1 MSKTIAGD
9 VAIGRHVYTGGDANV
24 AGSATIKGNVKV
36 DGWLDAKNIKYA
48 NKGLFP
54 TLDKLKEAY
63 PEPKRGWY
71 ALVGETI
78 PALIYIVV
86 DGEWVN
92 SDKMSNDLNVDLT
105 DYVTTGKLSAV
116 LQGYATKDDVEG
128 VSDEL
133 NAHKASMVSEVGRI
147 NAELAEQRTDI
158 NGAIALSNNALEVAN
173 QASAQVGE
181 ISGKVE
187 ENQSA
192 IEALRLANANNAENI
207 ASQGV
212 SIDEHALTLETHTS
226 LIAENTSA
234 LESISAKN
242 IEQDKK
248 IDNAVAMGSNNS
260 EAFALLENQLMSFKD
275 EVDVRD
281 AQEDNKFSNIETT
294 NAKQTLWHEAHS
306 IVNIHRFISQSVI
319 EESLLPDYVG
329 MIPTQLRRNGLIVM
343 ANSSSGWGAWILV
356 DAEMYLDSTGYVK
369 LDWDNSLL
377 ITEVNALK
385 SKINSE
391 VANLTLEDEIL
402 ASKIEEMDVALTAE
416 VDLRKA
422 KDAEQDGKISDI
434 DNQIKSQ
441 QVMLSDMEGKLTNHT
456 DDVATLFAKI
466 EALEAKVLK
475 LEDFHTLDIEPL

>member
-54 TLDKLKEAY
+54 TPDKLKEAY
-63 PEPKRGWY
+63 PEPNRGWY
-71 ALVGETI
+71 ALVGASI
-78 PALIYIVV
+78 PAQVYIVV
-86 DGEWVN
+86 DGKWVYSGN
-92 SDKMSNDLNVDLT
+92 TSEDLYVDLT
-105 DYVTTGKLSAV
+105 DYVTIGKLASE
-116 LQGYATKDDVEG
+116 LQGYATQDDVEA

-133 NAHKASMVSEVGRI
+133 NAHKASMASEVDRI

-181 ISGKVE
+181 MSGKV
-187 ENQSA
+187 
-192 IEALRLANANNAENI
+192 
-207 ASQGV
+207 
-212 SIDEHALTLETHTS
+212 DEYSLTLETHTS

-234 LESISAKN
+234 LESISSKN
-242 IEQDKK
+242 AEQDEQ
-248 IDNAVAMGSNNS
+248 ISNAVKNANDAIGFTTTIEGQVQN
-260 EAFALLENQLMSFKD
+260 LRD
-275 EVDVRD
+275 EVGVKNT
-281 AQEDNKFSNIETT
+281 QVDNKLATIETL

-329 MIPTQLRRNGLIVM
+329 MIPAQLRRNGLIVM
-343 ANSSSGWGAWILV
+343 ANSSSGWGAWRLV

-402 ASKIEEMDVALTAE
+402 ASKIEEMDIALTAE

-422 KDAEQDGKISDI
+422 KDKEQDETLSSLMLRMSEAEQRLK
-434 DNQIKSQ
+434 
-441 QVMLSDMEGKLTNHT
+441 
-456 DDVATLFAKI
+456 
-466 EALEAKVLK
+466 ALENL
-475 LEDFHTLDIEPL
+475 

>member
-1 MSKTIAGD
+1 MSKTISGD
-9 VAIGRHVYTGGDANV
+9 VAIGRHVYTGGDANI
-24 AGSATIKGNVKV
+24 AGSATINGNMKV

-54 TLDKLKEAY
+54 TTDKLKEAY

-78 PALIYIVV
+78 PAPIYIVEGGV
-86 DGEWVN
+86 WVN
-92 SDKMSNDLNVDLT
+92 SGAISNDLNVDLT
-105 DYVTTGKLSAV
+105 DYVTTGELSNE
-116 LQGYATKDDVEG
+116 LQGYATSDEVEA

-133 NAHKASMVSEVGRI
+133 NVHKASMASEVSRI
-147 NAELAEQRTDI
+147 NTELAEQRTDI

-181 ISGKVE
+181 ISGKV
-187 ENQSA
+187 
-192 IEALRLANANNAENI
+192 
-207 ASQGV
+207 
-212 SIDEHALTLETHTS
+212 DEHSLTLETHTS
-226 LIAENTSA
+226 LIAENISA

-260 EAFALLENQLMSFKD
+260 EAFAQLENQLMSFKD
-275 EVDVRD
+275 EVDVRN
-281 AQEDNKFSNIETT
+281 AQVDNKFSNIETT
-294 NAKQTLWHEAHS
+294 NVKQTLWHEAHS

-343 ANSSSGWGAWILV
+343 ANSSSGWGAWRLV
-356 DAEMYLDSTGYVK
+356 DAEMYLDSTSYVK

-391 VANLTLEDEIL
+391 VANLTLEDEAIKG
-402 ASKIEEMDVALTAE
+402 KIDEMDIALTAE

-422 KDAEQDGKISDI
+422 KDKEQD
-434 DNQIKSQ
+434 
-441 QVMLSDMEGKLTNHT
+441 
-456 DDVATLFAKI
+456 ATLSSLMLCMSEVEQRLK
-466 EALEAKVLK
+466 ALEN
-475 LEDFHTLDIEPL
+475 

>member
-1 MSKTIAGD
+1 MSKIISGD
-9 VAIGRHVYTGGDANV
+9 VAIGRHVYTGGDANI

-36 DGWLDAKNIKYA
+36 DGWFDAKNIKYA

-54 TLDKLKEAY
+54 TPDKLKEAY

-78 PALIYIVV
+78 PAPIYIVV
-86 DGEWVN
+86 DDEWVN
-92 SDKMSNDLNVDLT
+92 SGNISNDLNVDLT
-105 DYVTTGKLSAV
+105 DYVTTGKLSAE
-116 LQGYATKDDVEG
+116 LQGYATKDNVEA

-133 NAHKASMVSEVGRI
+133 NAHKASMASEVSRI

-212 SIDEHALTLETHTS
+212 SIGEHALTLETHTS

-234 LESISAKN
+234 LESISTKN

-260 EAFALLENQLMSFKD
+260 EVFARLENQLMNFKD
-275 EVDVRD
+275 EVGERD
-281 AQEDNKFSNIETT
+281 TQVDNKFSNIETT
-294 NAKQTLWHEAHS
+294 NAKQTLWHKAHS
-306 IVNIHRFISQSVI
+306 IVNIHLFISQSVI
-319 EESLLPDYVG
+319 EESLLPEYVG
-329 MIPTQLRRNGLIVM
+329 LIPTQFHRNGLIVM
-343 ANSSSGWGAWILV
+343 ANSSSGWGAWQLV

-385 SKINSE
+385 KKINSE
-391 VANLTLEDEIL
+391 VANLTLEDEAIKG
-402 ASKIEEMDVALTAE
+402 KIEEMDIALTAE
-416 VDLRKA
+416 TDLRKA
-422 KDAEQDGKISDI
+422 KDKEQDETLSSLMLRVSEAEQRLK
-434 DNQIKSQ
+434 
-441 QVMLSDMEGKLTNHT
+441 
-456 DDVATLFAKI
+456 
-466 EALEAKVLK
+466 ALENL
-475 LEDFHTLDIEPL
+475 

>member
-1 MSKTIAGD
+1 MSKTISGD

-54 TLDKLKEAY
+54 TEDKLKEAY

-71 ALVGETI
+71 ALVGASI
-78 PALIYIVV
+78 PAQVYIVV
-86 DGEWVN
+86 DGKWVY
-92 SDKMSNDLNVDLT
+92 SDNTSEDLYVDLT
-105 DYVTTGKLSAV
+105 DYVTIGKLASE
-116 LQGYATKDDVEG
+116 LQGYATKDDVEA

-133 NAHKASMVSEVGRI
+133 NAHKASMASEVGRI

-181 ISGKVE
+181 MSGKV
-187 ENQSA
+187 
-192 IEALRLANANNAENI
+192 
-207 ASQGV
+207 
-212 SIDEHALTLETHTS
+212 DEHSLTLETHTS

-234 LESISAKN
+234 LESINTKN

-260 EAFALLENQLMSFKD
+260 EAFARLENQLMSFKD
-275 EVDVRD
+275 EVDVRNV
-281 AQEDNKFSNIETT
+281 QVDNKFSNIETT

-343 ANSSSGWGAWILV
+343 ANSSSGWGAWRLV
-356 DAEMYLDSTGYVK
+356 DAEMYLDSTSYVK

-385 SKINSE
+385 KKINSE
-391 VANLTLEDEIL
+391 VANLTLEDEAIKG
-402 ASKIEEMDVALTAE
+402 KIEEMDIALTAE

-422 KDAEQDGKISDI
+422 KDKEQDATLSSLMLRMSEAEQRLK
-434 DNQIKSQ
+434 
-441 QVMLSDMEGKLTNHT
+441 
-456 DDVATLFAKI
+456 
-466 EALEAKVLK
+466 ALEN
-475 LEDFHTLDIEPL
+475 